1 MFSHLSL
8 ILNQYIVSVEYINV
22 RLTGIIGPKAHL
34 SMKLKLLNK
43 VNVIS
48 LSSVQFN
55 IVDQPHVYNSKNNQ
69 FTIVYMERLLV
80 LQFITITQN
89 RTIIQDGSFL
99 CYRKIYIFSFMKYIS
114 IFHRT
119 QLNVLYKWR
128 MIQYITP

>member
-1 MFSHLSL
+1 MFSHLSS

-22 RLTGIIGPKAHL
+22 RLAGIIGPKAYL

-43 VNVIS
+43 VNFIN
-48 LSSVQFN
+48 LSSMEFY
-55 IVDQPHVYNSKNNQ
+55 IVDQPHVYNSNNKQ

-99 CYRKIYIFSFMKYIS
+99 CYYKIYIFSFIEYIS
-114 IFHRT
+114 IFYRT
-119 QLNVLYKWR
+119 QLNIFYKWR
-128 MIQYITP
+128 IIQYITP

>member
-22 RLTGIIGPKAHL
+22 RLTGIIGPKAYL

>member
-22 RLTGIIGPKAHL
+22 RLTGIIGPKAYL

-89 RTIIQDGSFL
+89 RTII
-99 CYRKIYIFSFMKYIS
+99 
-114 IFHRT
+114 
-119 QLNVLYKWR
+119 
-128 MIQYITP
+128 

>member
-1 MFSHLSL
+1 MFSHLSS

-22 RLTGIIGPKAHL
+22 RLAGIIGPNAYL
-34 SMKLKLLNK
+34 SMKLKPLNK
-43 VNVIS
+43 VNFIN
-48 LSSVQFN
+48 LSSMEFY
-55 IVDQPHVYNSKNNQ
+55 IVDQPHVYNSNNKQ